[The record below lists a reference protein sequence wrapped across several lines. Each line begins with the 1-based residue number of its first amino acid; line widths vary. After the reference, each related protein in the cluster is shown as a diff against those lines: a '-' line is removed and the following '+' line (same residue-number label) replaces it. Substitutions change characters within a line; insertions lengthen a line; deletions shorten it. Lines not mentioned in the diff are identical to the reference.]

1 MSRPKKKK
9 SEMKTHIIT
18 VRFTDD
24 EYNKILD
31 KADKS
36 NLSVSE
42 FIRTQLDKGKVITK
56 YEVVTEKETK
66 RKLAEEY
73 HKIGINLNQI
83 AHHLNGGDEVTDDL
97 IASIEHYIS
106 ELRKLRRALK

>member
-9 SEMKTHIIT
+9 SDMKKHIIT
-18 VRFTDD
+18 IRFTDE

-31 KADKS
+31 GADKS

-42 FIRTQLDKGKVITK
+42 FIRSQLSKGKVVAK
-56 YEVVTEKETK
+56 YEVVTEKETR

-83 AHHLNGGDEVTDDL
+83 AHHLNGGEEVTDDL
-97 IASIEHYIS
+97 IASIEHCIS
-106 ELRKLRRALK
+106 ELRKLRRDLK

>member
-9 SEMKTHIIT
+9 AEMKKHLIT
-18 VRFTDD
+18 IRFTDD

-31 KADKS
+31 GADKS

-42 FIRTQLDKGKVITK
+42 FIRTQLNKGKVIEK

-73 HKIGINLNQI
+73 HKIRINLNQI
-83 AHHLNGGDEVTDDL
+83 AHHLNGGGEATDSL
-97 IASIEHYIS
+97 IASIEHCVS
-106 ELRKLRRALK
+106 ELRKLRRELK